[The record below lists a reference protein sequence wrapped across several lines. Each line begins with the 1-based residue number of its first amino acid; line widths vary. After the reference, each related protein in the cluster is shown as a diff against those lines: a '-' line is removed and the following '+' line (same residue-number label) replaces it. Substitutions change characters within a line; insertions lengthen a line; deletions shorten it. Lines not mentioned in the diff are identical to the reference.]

1 MNTASCYSSFKMEQ
15 IEWTE
20 LSPLLWG
27 SGSGTCLG
35 LLVQTLKGNALG
47 SLHTS
52 FPHTH
57 PLLKKDM
64 DVSST
69 SNTQMRIRFWKYIKT
84 QRTASI
90 SLRDFHCS
98 YGTPRHSAVWIVL
111 FIWLVHTFKS
121 LIFWSWMNFLRCL
134 ANWRARHEY
143 ALNPSPDLKKKT

>member
-1 MNTASCYSSFKMEQ
+1 M
-15 IEWTE
+15 E

-35 LLVQTLKGNALG
+35 PLVQTLKGNALG

-64 DVSST
+64 DVSSA
-69 SNTQMRIRFWKYIKT
+69 SNTQMNRNGFIFEKNTETRH
-84 QRTASI
+84 TASI

-121 LIFWSWMNFLRCL
+121 SIFWSWMNFLRCL
-134 ANWRARHEY
+134 ANCRARHEY
-143 ALNPSPDLKKKT
+143 ALNPSPDLRKKT